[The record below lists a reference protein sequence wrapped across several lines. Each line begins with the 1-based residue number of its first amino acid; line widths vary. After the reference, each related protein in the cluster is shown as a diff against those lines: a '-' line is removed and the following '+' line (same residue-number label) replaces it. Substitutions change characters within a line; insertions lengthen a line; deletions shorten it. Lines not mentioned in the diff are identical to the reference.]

1 MADFTLVGFI
11 RSIKYM
17 DDAVLVF
24 IDEYKNGYKKSDG
37 EIVNDRYISWKCIFK
52 SYFKNYISKHFGD
65 KMLVQVKGEVFP
77 YAIEHDK
84 VVEGISVI
92 GQTINIFS
100 YPRASAR
107 REMKA
112 IRDSQF
118 HSDGTPDLD
127 DFKEEDF

>member
-11 RSIKYM
+11 RAIKYM

-52 SYFKNYISKHFGD
+52 SYFKNYISKHFGNR
-65 KMLVQVKGEVFP
+65 MLVQVKGEVFP

-84 VVEGISVI
+84 MVEGVSVI
-92 GQTINIFS
+92 GQTINIAS
-100 YPRASAR
+100 YPRPSAR

-118 HSDGTPDLD
+118 HGDGTPDL
-127 DFKEEDF
+127 EDFNEADF